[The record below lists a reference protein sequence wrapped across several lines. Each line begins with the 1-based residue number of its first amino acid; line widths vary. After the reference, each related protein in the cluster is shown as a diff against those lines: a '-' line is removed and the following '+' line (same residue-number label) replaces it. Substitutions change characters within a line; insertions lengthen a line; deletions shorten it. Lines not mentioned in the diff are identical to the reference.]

1 MKKTVLLMWAGA
13 LLYAAGVA
21 VDYAAEGKLWWS
33 HIQFLADDK
42 LAGRDTGSEGYREA
56 VTYVTTQF
64 ERAGLKPLGTNGYQ
78 QPVQFDKKELVT
90 AESSLA
96 LVRDGKV
103 EAL

>member
-1 MKKTVLLMWAGA
+1 M
-13 LLYAAGVA
+13 
-21 VDYAAEGKLWWS
+21 
-33 HIQFLADDK
+33 
-42 LAGRDTGSEGYREA
+42 
-56 VTYVTTQF
+56 TTQF

-103 EAL
+103 EALAMGADASLQRARRPGAQKWKRRWCS